1 MVSDSDAT
9 SEQVVLVDKR
19 ATASGKIAIIT
30 LNRPH
35 ARNALNSALS
45 TALPAALSESDA
57 DPAVQAI
64 ILTGCDPAF
73 CAGFDL
79 RDVGSGEKKAR
90 TFTLAIGVHY
100 RQREPLSLG
109 QSMVR
114 Q

>member
-79 RDVGSGEKKAR
+79 RDVGSGEKKGENKVFKNVYA
-90 TFTLAIGVHY
+90 
-100 RQREPLSLG
+100 
-109 QSMVR
+109 
-114 Q
+114 